1 MNDKEILDDYLC
13 QSDEPERSQLN
24 IWISWIVTGLILGAF
39 AYAFVWMFGWLFEL
53 YLSMS

>member
-24 IWISWIVTGLILGAF
+24 ILISWIATGLILGAF
-39 AYAFVWMFGWLFEL
+39 TYAFVWMLGWLFEL

>member
-1 MNDKEILDDYLC
+1 MNNKEILDDYLC

-39 AYAFVWMFGWLFEL
+39 TYAFVWMFGWLFEL